1 MAVLSIESNGTI
13 ELTAVY
19 YNGRQLGGLSELF
32 LNLSEDGTFDAVI
45 SYTGVDGNEYLK
57 NPFTD
62 YLDNVIYREPAFTE
76 EEARQLHLLTIE
88 SDGDIENTTVYFDD
102 EVVDGLVNLF
112 VHIKS
117 PKKTKSSITSLFK
130 REKAI
135 DGAIFKATFT
145 FRYPGDVIK
154 TEEIF

>member
-19 YNGRQLGGLSELF
+19 YNGQQVGGLKELF
-32 LNLSEDGTFDAVI
+32 LNLSEDGTFDSVI
-45 SYTGVDGNEYLK
+45 VYTGTDGLEYLK

-62 YLDNVIYREPAFTE
+62 YLDNIVYREPAFTE
-76 EEARQLHLLTIE
+76 EEAQQLHLLTIE
-88 SDGDIENTTVYFDD
+88 SDGDIENTLVYYDN
-102 EVVDGLVNLF
+102 EMLDGLVNLF

-117 PKKTKSSITSLFK
+117 PSRGQSSITSLFK
-130 REKAI
+130 KEKPVE
-135 DGAIFKATFT
+135 GAIFKATFT
-145 FRYPGDVIK
+145 FRYPGDIIK

>member
-19 YNGRQLGGLSELF
+19 YNGQQVGGLNELF

-45 SYTGVDGNEYLK
+45 SYTGTDGLEYLK

-62 YLDNVIYREPAFTE
+62 YLDNIVFREPSFTE
-76 EEARQLHLLTIE
+76 EEAEQLHLLTIE
-88 SDGDIENTTVYFDD
+88 SDGEIENTTVYFDN
-102 EVVDGLVNLF
+102 EVLDGLVNLF

-117 PKKTKSSITSLFK
+117 PKKSKSSIVSLFK
-130 REKAI
+130 KEKSI
-135 DGAIFKATFT
+135 EGTIFKATFT
-145 FRYPGDVIK
+145 FRYPGDVIE

>member
-19 YNGRQLGGLSELF
+19 YNGQQVGGLSELF

-45 SYTGVDGNEYLK
+45 SYTGIDGNEYLK

-62 YLDNVIYREPAFTE
+62 YLDNIKYREPSFTE

-88 SDGDIENTTVYFDD
+88 SDGDIENTTVYYDD

-112 VHIKS
+112 LHIKS
-117 PKKTKSSITSLFK
+117 PKKSKSSISSLFK
-130 REKAI
+130 REKTI
-135 DGAIFKATFT
+135 EGAIFKAIFT

>member
-19 YNGRQLGGLSELF
+19 YNGQQVGGLSELF

-45 SYTGVDGNEYLK
+45 AYTGTDGREYLK

-62 YLDNVIYREPAFTE
+62 YLDNIVYREPAFTE
-76 EEARQLHLLTIE
+76 EEASQLHTLTIE
-88 SDGDIENTTVYFDD
+88 SDGDIENTSVYYDD
-102 EVVDGLVNLF
+102 EMLDGLVNLF
-112 VHIKS
+112 LHIKS
-117 PKKTKSSITSLFK
+117 PRKGKSSIASLLK
-130 REKAI
+130 KEKPSES
-135 DGAIFKATFT
+135 AIFKATFT

>member
-1 MAVLSIESNGTI
+1 MAELSIESNGTI

-19 YNGRQLGGLSELF
+19 YNGKQLGGLSEIF
-32 LNLSEDGTFDAVI
+32 LNLSEDGTFDAVV
-45 SYTGVDGNEYLK
+45 SYSGTDGKEYIK

-62 YLDNVIYREPAFTE
+62 YLDNVQYREPSFTE
-76 EEARQLHLLTIE
+76 EEAKQLHLLTIV
-88 SDGDIENTTVYFDD
+88 SDGEIDNTMVYFDN

-117 PKKTKSSITSLFK
+117 PKRAKTLIFSAAKKLVES
-130 REKAI
+130 
-135 DGAIFKATFT
+135 AIFKATFT
-145 FRYPGDVIK
+145 FRYEGDIIR